1 MMEPLERK
9 RLIKQILWDYSIPVE
24 DVEAL
29 LKGEREMAG
38 HYTREM
44 IFQKII
50 ESYPWFT
57 VIQLFKPQ
65 EIKELLT
72 HQVIGKLRSPSLR
85 QKYEF
90 VRNRLH
96 ETLPASG

>member
-1 MMEPLERK
+1 MEPSERR
-9 RLIKQILWDYSIPVE
+9 RLIKQLLWDYSIPVE

-29 LKGEREMAG
+29 LNGERDAVG
-38 HYTREM
+38 HYTKEM

-85 QKYEF
+85 KKYEF
-90 VRNRLH
+90 VRDRLH
-96 ETLPASG
+96 QTLPASG

>member
-1 MMEPLERK
+1 MEPSERR
-9 RLIKQILWDYSIPVE
+9 RLIKQVLWDYSIPVE
-24 DVEAL
+24 DIEAL
-29 LKGEREMAG
+29 LDGERDFAG
-38 HYTREM
+38 HYTREI
-44 IFQKII
+44 IFRKII

-57 VIQLFKPQ
+57 VIQLFNPQ

-85 QKYEF
+85 KKYEF

-96 ETLPASG
+96 QTLPASG